1 MSEQSAS
8 YTSPVFTMFLGM
20 VICSSHDSGGRG
32 KQWSCNKPL
41 VLLHAHV
48 HCQLQAKLE
57 EVKQWAWTL
66 ELGNRQLSE
75 QLNKLSGL
83 NADGN
88 ALVKELKAQVKKLEQ
103 EKESLKNEIQIAKT
117 AVRMYIPV

>member
-1 MSEQSAS
+1 MIQVGEENNG
-8 YTSPVFTMFLGM
+8 V
-20 VICSSHDSGGRG
+20 VINLWCYYMHMY
-32 KQWSCNKPL
+32 
-41 VLLHAHV
+41 V

-57 EVKQWAWTL
+57 EVKQWARTL

-83 NADGN
+83 NAHGN
-88 ALVKELKAQVKKLEQ
+88 ALVNELKAQVRKLEQ